1 MTAFLYENMANISEF
16 FTKDEIARKVNK
28 PVDKTEWGM
37 TPQTINAYYNPTTN
51 EICFPCSYSPAS
63 ILRPNSR

>member
-1 MTAFLYENMANISEF
+1 MAFSFCEF

-37 TPQTINAYYNPTTN
+37 TPQTINAYYNQ
-51 EICFPCSYSPAS
+51 IGRAHV
-63 ILRPNSR
+63 